1 MKKFFL
7 LLSVLFLFSCS
18 QETIKYTLT
27 TSVNPA
33 DAGTVNPETRQYN
46 EGDTA
51 NLIASPAAEYIFDK
65 WTGATGTEETT
76 IVMNSDKTVVANFIK
91 KKYALTTAVE
101 GEGTVT
107 EKIIKAG
114 AATDY
119 NSGTVVELTATPS
132 AGWKFKEWSGDLT
145 GTDNPKEITI
155 DKPKTVKAVF
165 ETLIPFYLDTNGVTI
180 KAYDWV
186 TAGTTGELG
195 GVTYTAVDKAMLVE
209 MLKNEEDV
217 SKVVTTLITDMSD
230 LFNDAPCSQSATDE
244 RDKAGILAY
253 ASIVVFDIDI
263 SSWDVSNVTTMKN
276 MFVSLSSN
284 CNDSAGDNGTVFL
297 TFNQDIGNWNV
308 SKVTDMNGIF
318 LRNYKFNQDIGNWNV
333 SKVTDMSNMF
343 FSAFAFNQNINT
355 DGVSWNVSNVT
366 NMSRMFQ
373 FASAFNQNIS
383 AWNTAAVTN
392 MSGLFRST
400 TAFNGNISSWNT
412 AAVTDMHSM
421 FYNASAFNQDI
432 GNWNV
437 SNVTDMHA
445 MFLNASGFNQDIGNW
460 NVSNVTDMHEM
471 FYSRTPS
478 FNQYI
483 GNWDVSKVTN
493 MSGMFRFSSYNQDI
507 GNWNVSNVTNMTQ
520 MFASTVEFNQDISG
534 WDVSNVIYMTG
545 MFSNAAVFNQ
555 DIGNWNVSNVTDF
568 GTMFFEALKFNQ
580 DLSRWC
586 VANFSVSNTGFAF
599 ANWSGII
606 IDPSNLPVW
615 NTCPGS
621 TTTWTENT
629 KTFTKSGG
637 SDPNTRKD
645 FLIGGIGNLYNNTKS
660 VAITRGNNGGQ
671 IYNISKE
678 SSADKTNSPLG
689 TTWAVGTIDQRE
701 SLTFKKFR
709 AAVGKPK
716 DVVGKDLVMYLED
729 HDVYLS
735 VKFTTWTEGKNGG
748 FVYER
753 SAN

>member
-7 LLSVLFLFSCS
+7 LLSVFFLFSCS

-65 WTGATGTEETT
+65 WTGASGTEETT
-76 IVMNSDKTVVANFIK
+76 IVMNSDKTVVANFVK

-101 GEGTVT
+101 GEGTIT

-119 NSGTVVELTATPS
+119 NSGTVIELTATPS
-132 AGWKFKEWSGDLT
+132 AGWKFKQWNGDLT
-145 GTDNPKEITI
+145 GTENPKEITI
-155 DKPKTVKAVF
+155 DKPKTVTAVF
-165 ETLIPFYLDTNGVTI
+165 ETLIPFYLDENGVTI

-186 TAGTTGELG
+186 TAGTKGELG

-217 SKVVTTLITDMSD
+217 SKVVTTLINDMSE
-230 LFNDAPCSQSATDE
+230 LFNDVPCSQSATDDVE
-244 RDKAGILAY
+244 KVGIFAY
-253 ASIVVFDIDI
+253 ASIAVFDIDI
-263 SSWDVSNVTTMKN
+263 SSWDISNVTTMKN

-284 CNDSAGDNGTVFL
+284 CNDAAGDNGPVFL

-308 SKVTDMNGIF
+308 SKVTDMNGVF
-318 LRNYKFNQDIGNWNV
+318 FTNHKFNQDIGNWNV

-343 FSAFAFNQNINT
+343 NSAYAFNQDISGWDVSKVTEMTTLFSGATLFNQDINKWDVSKVT
-355 DGVSWNVSNVT
+355 D
-366 NMSRMFQ
+366 MSSMFNY
-373 FASAFNQNIS
+373 ATAFNQDI
-383 AWNTAAVTN
+383 
-392 MSGLFRST
+392 
-400 TAFNGNISSWNT
+400 GNWNT

-421 FYNASAFNQDI
+421 F
-432 GNWNV
+432 
-437 SNVTDMHA
+437 
-445 MFLNASGFNQDIGNW
+445 LNAAAFNQDIGNW

-507 GNWNVSNVTNMTQ
+507 GNWDVSNVTSMSQ
-520 MFASTVEFNQDISG
+520 MFANTVEFNQDISG
-534 WDVSNVIYMTG
+534 WDVSNVINISG

-568 GTMFFEALKFNQ
+568 ATMFFEALKFNQ

-586 VANFSVSNTGFAF
+586 VAKFSVSNTGFAF

-621 TTTWTENT
+621 TTTWTETT

-660 VAITRGNNGGQ
+660 VAITRGNDGGQ

-735 VKFTTWTEGKNGG
+735 VKFTSWTEGKNGG